1 MEDNLKNPKKDY
13 QAAAKRLLESDPFFP
28 VTKIPIN
35 KEFLKTIKESEI
47 TPEQRYLLR
56 FGHKPVHFPDE
67 MDGLI

>member
-1 MEDNLKNPKKDY
+1 MLKPLFECKFMPP
-13 QAAAKRLLESDPFFP
+13 LESPEPPKAEPIRIQKEKITIDG
-28 VTKIPIN
+28 VT
-35 KEFLKTIKESEI
+35 TEI

>member
-1 MEDNLKNPKKDY
+1 MLEPLFECKFTPPLESPEQPKAEPIRNLKETITIDG
-13 QAAAKRLLESDPFFP
+13 
-28 VTKIPIN
+28 VT
-35 KEFLKTIKESEI
+35 TEI